1 MATVTLSSADRNQP
15 EAVHT
20 GDNVAIC
27 RISLSVTSSLD
38 STWRIGKLPHGA
50 IPLDAIFYPGAAAPA
65 GFVTRF
71 GVSASTELFFASDS
85 WAEAAGTNYRTARQ
99 LGTARQI
106 SLSDDAMP
114 RFEYITMGGGVA
126 IGITVGHM
134 GDLIVY
140 YKMPGQNL

>member
-1 MATVTLSSADRNQP
+1 MATITLENANRNQA
-15 EAVHT
+15 EAVEK
-20 GDNVAIC
+20 GLNVAVC
-27 RISLSVTSSLD
+27 RVSLSATASLD

-50 IPLDAIFYPGAAAPA
+50 VPVDAIFYPGAAAPA

-71 GVSASTELFFASDS
+71 GVSSSTEMFFASDS

-99 LGTARQI
+99 LGTAMRI

-114 RFEYITMGGGVA
+114 RFEYITMGGGVGIA
-126 IGITVGHM
+126 ITVGHM

-140 YKMPGQNL
+140 YKMPGQTL